1 MAAKPFQAAVE
12 IQLPNGTE
20 GQNGFVHVPSG
31 KRLVIEYASGEA
43 FVPTGQK
50 ALLSVITSLHGQQT
64 GTRHYLQTTT
74 AGSFGAP
81 DYFSAGQ
88 VVRLYADAGT
98 TVMLRA
104 DRNNPTGSAIARL
117 SISGEL
123 IDV

>member
-1 MAAKPFQAAVE
+1 MATKPFQTAVE

-20 GQNGFVHVPSG
+20 GQNGFYQVPSA

-50 ALLSVITSLHGQQT
+50 ALLSVITSLQGQQT

-74 AGSFGAP
+74 AGSFGSQ
-81 DYFSAGQ
+81 DYFSAGEK
-88 VVRLYADAGT
+88 VRLYADAGT

-104 DRNNPTGSAIARL
+104 DRNSPSGAAIARL